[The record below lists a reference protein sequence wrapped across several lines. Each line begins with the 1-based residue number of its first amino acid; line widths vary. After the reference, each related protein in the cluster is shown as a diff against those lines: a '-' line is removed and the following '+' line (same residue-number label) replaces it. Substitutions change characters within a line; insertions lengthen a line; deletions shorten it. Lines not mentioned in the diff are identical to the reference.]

1 MARVPRRNLLALVV
15 LALLVEEPMHPYK
28 MRVQMQARAKEFL
41 GINLGSL
48 YHAMERLQQQG
59 LIEVVGTD
67 RDGRRPERTVYQATE
82 AGRAELRPWVRDLL
96 LDVGSD
102 LPPAVG
108 ALAHIGIMSAEDCH
122 PLICERIRLLQE
134 QIDECDRGMAHARNE
149 GVPRLYLLEV
159 EYGRA
164 IKVGERDW
172 LLSLAGE
179 ISRGEMTWDGLLP
192 EEGVGM
198 E

>member
-1 MARVPRRNLLALVV
+1 MAKLPRRNLLALVV
-15 LALLVEEPMHPYK
+15 LALLAEEPMHPYK
-28 MRVQMQARAKEFL
+28 MRVQMQVRAKEFL

-67 RDGRRPERTVYQATE
+67 RDGRRPERTVYRATE

-108 ALAHIGIMSAEDCH
+108 ALAHIAVMSGEDCH
-122 PLICERIRLLQE
+122 PLICERVRLLQE
-134 QIDECDRGMAHARNE
+134 QIDDCDRGMALALKQ
-149 GVPRLYLLEV
+149 GVPRLYLLEI

-179 ISRGEMTWDGLLP
+179 IAQGDMTWDSLLP
-192 EEGVGM
+192 EEGSEM

>member
-1 MARVPRRNLLALVV
+1 MAKVPRRNLLALVV

-67 RDGRRPERTVYQATE
+67 RDGRRPERTVYQATD
-82 AGRAELRPWVRDLL
+82 AGRAELGPWVRDLL

-108 ALAHIGIMSAEDCH
+108 ALAHIGVVSAADCR
-122 PLICERIRLLQE
+122 PLICERVRLLQE
-134 QIDECDRGMAHARNE
+134 QIDGYDRGMAMARE
-149 GVPRLYLLEV
+149 HDVPRLFLLEV

-164 IKVGERDW
+164 IKAAERDW
-172 LLSLAGE
+172 LLGLAEE
-179 ISRGEMTWDGLLP
+179 IADGGMTWDRLLS
-192 EEGVGM
+192 EEGPVM
-198 E
+198 D